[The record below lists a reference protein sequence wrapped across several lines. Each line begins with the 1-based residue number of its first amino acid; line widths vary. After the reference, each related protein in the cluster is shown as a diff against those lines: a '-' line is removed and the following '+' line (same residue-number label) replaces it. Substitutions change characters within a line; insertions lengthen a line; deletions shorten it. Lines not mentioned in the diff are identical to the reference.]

1 MEDTWFRRAWAL
13 ACATCIALW
22 LVYLG
27 LVPLGHWQA
36 DEYQTFGSLQESVYE
51 FVRWRISSWS
61 PRPLSEIFIYAYG
74 RLVQASGQPMVI
86 AALLPCWTLLGAV
99 VLFTALRRREHR
111 QWALVPLAMLPMF
124 LLGHPVADLFYWPMA
139 ALAYM
144 PTLAGIILVFVANEC
159 LQAQKTSRWVVI
171 GLALVL
177 AASCSEVGS
186 LFVLAFVASWA
197 CAGWVADGRER
208 SLVFLPALGLPA
220 LAAGMLLLK
229 LADVRIGHSGEVFG
243 DAGIAHHWTDA
254 LAKTVPRAMR
264 EWVVLDPSRAHDRS
278 MVLGLATKALFAMG
292 AYRLAGRDGDGSR
305 QRMRF
310 AIALAALGMVPATIF
325 AAYYQFGSPCCER
338 HAIFRQCMVYL
349 GLAAAASWTAGWSV
363 RHGRKTDPRPWL
375 GPACL
380 LGSLLLA
387 ASTSIGKIAHD
398 YGAYSEIAAS
408 RDATWRSGKSA
419 GGVVVL
425 TPVTGA
431 RIVGND
437 PELAAGV
444 LHKDDPWT
452 RAVLSYFG
460 KDSLR
465 VIDKTVDV
473 PEPDAP

>member
-1 MEDTWFRRAWAL
+1 MEDTWSRRAWVL
-13 ACATCIALW
+13 ACAMCIALW
-22 LVYLG
+22 LAYLG

-36 DEYQTFGSLQESVYE
+36 DEYQTFGSLQDSVYD
-51 FVRWRISSWS
+51 FVRWRVSSWS

-74 RLVQASGQPMVI
+74 RLVQANGQPMVI
-86 AALLPCWTLLGAV
+86 AALLPCWILLGAT
-99 VLFTALRRREHR
+99 VLFPVLRRREHR
-111 QWALVPLAMLPMF
+111 RWALVPMAMLPMF

-139 ALAYM
+139 ALAYI

-159 LQAQKTSRWVVI
+159 LHTSKTSRWIVI
-171 GLALVL
+171 GLALLL

-186 LFVLAFVASWA
+186 LFVLALVLSWA
-197 CAGWVADGRER
+197 CAGWIADGREKP
-208 SLVFLPALGLPA
+208 LVVLLALGLPA

-229 LADVRIGHSGEVFG
+229 LAGVRIGYSGEVFG
-243 DAGIAHHWTDA
+243 DAGIAHHWPDT
-254 LAKTVPRAMR
+254 LANTVPRAMR
-264 EWVVLDPSRAHDRS
+264 EWIALDPSRARGRS
-278 MVLGLATKALFAMG
+278 MVLGLATKALFAIG
-292 AYRLAGRDGDGSR
+292 AYRLAGRDVDGSR

-310 AIALAALGMVPATIF
+310 AVALAALGMVPATIF
-325 AAYYQFGSPCCER
+325 ASYYQFGSPCCER

-349 GLAAAASWTAGWSV
+349 GLAAAAFWTAGWRA
-363 RHGRKTDPRPWL
+363 RHGQTTDRRPWL

-398 YGAYSEIAAS
+398 YGAYREIAAS
-408 RDATWRSGKSA
+408 RDATWRSGTSE
-419 GGVVVL
+419 GGVVEL

-465 VIDKTVDV
+465 VINKTTGV